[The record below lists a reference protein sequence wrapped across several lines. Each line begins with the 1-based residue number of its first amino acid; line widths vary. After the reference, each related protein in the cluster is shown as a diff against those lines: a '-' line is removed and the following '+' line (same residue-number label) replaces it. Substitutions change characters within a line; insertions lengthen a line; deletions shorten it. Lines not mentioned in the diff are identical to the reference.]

1 MKPVT
6 DYIDRYVSYAAVA
19 QRKFDVPFLLFDN
32 ADLQVFVD
40 GVENTSFTV
49 TADYQEDGNFATN
62 GVVDLGSPVTATV
75 EIYGDRDP
83 RRKRVFSRLQPHD
96 ANFIDSLNVE
106 LNMLKAEG
114 AEARRD
120 LRNPSKVFGDKLKID
135 RRTISGMWSDI
146 TPDAPPFIQRITDRV
161 FVGAAASGSDAR
173 GNFGSWL
180 PLGSSGP
187 GWLPRDSNLTVMAT
201 KGLIAISGLSR
212 RSDSGAD
219 VDVPGGG
226 ACIGV
231 GGAVINDGDQNSHSP
246 SVYPT
251 VWALYGDIQ
260 HEPVGDVGSSFGL
273 ELAVKNKGSS
283 KLSRPYSM
291 YSTGGAFG
299 LWLNGG
305 GDNRYG
311 GQQTAPPNAGI
322 AFVKSV
328 NTLDPNYTGWNTGIV
343 FASDAITGTD
353 GSAGDTGAA
362 PAIQFG
368 RAQEIQWFSPTNPSV
383 KAAFIRSQ
391 VDDSNNSVGIVM
403 SDNGLSIANRGGAAF
418 VKFGYLANAINYF
431 QFYNAAAGAA
441 PQIQALGGD
450 ANIGLTLLT
459 KATGLGSLAS
469 STGGTKIGWN
479 NTGVAFNGASP
490 VGKQALSAALSTG
503 GAETNVNICTAINAL
518 RTALVNNGLGT

>member
-1 MKPVT
+1 MTNLPIESPGSEAASLASALRSAADVYSKGQVDTALDSKLNLSDLDAELAGKPVVASGVAT
-6 DYIDRYVSYAAVA
+6 FLGVSGGAVWQIDAEDM
-19 QRKFDVPFLLFDN
+19 QFDRQD
-32 ADLQVFVD
+32 
-40 GVENTSFTV
+40 
-49 TADYQEDGNFATN
+49 
-62 GVVDLGSPVTATV
+62 
-75 EIYGDRDP
+75 
-83 RRKRVFSRLQPHD
+83 
-96 ANFIDSLNVE
+96 
-106 LNMLKAEG
+106 
-114 AEARRD
+114 
-120 LRNPSKVFGDKLKID
+120 
-135 RRTISGMWSDI
+135 ISGMWSDI
-146 TPDAPPFIQRITDRV
+146 TPDTPPFVHRITDRV

-219 VDVPGGG
+219 ADVPGGG

-251 VWALYGDIQ
+251 VWALYGDVQ
-260 HEPVGDVGSSFGL
+260 HEPVGDVGSSYAL
-273 ELAVKNKGSS
+273 ELAVKNKGAN
-283 KLSRPYSM
+283 KLSRPYSTS
-291 YSTGGAFG
+291 STGGAFG

-322 AFVKSV
+322 VFVKSV
-328 NTLDPNYTGWNTGIV
+328 NTLNPAYTGWNTGIL
-343 FASDAITGTD
+343 FANDAIIGTD

-368 RAQEIQWFSPTNPSV
+368 RAQEIQWFAPTNPSV

-418 VKFGYLANAINYF
+418 VKFGHLTNAVNYF
-431 QFYNAAAGAA
+431 QFYDAAAGGA
-441 PQIQALGGD
+441 PQMQAVGAD
-450 ANIGLTLLT
+450 ANIPVTIQT
-459 KATGLGSLAS
+459 KGTGLGSLAS
-469 STGGTKIGWN
+469 STGGTKVRWSDI
-479 NTGVAFNGASP
+479 GVAFNGNSP
-490 VGKQALSAALSTG
+490 VGKQTLSAALSTG
-503 GAETNVNICTAINAL
+503 GAETNINICTAINAL